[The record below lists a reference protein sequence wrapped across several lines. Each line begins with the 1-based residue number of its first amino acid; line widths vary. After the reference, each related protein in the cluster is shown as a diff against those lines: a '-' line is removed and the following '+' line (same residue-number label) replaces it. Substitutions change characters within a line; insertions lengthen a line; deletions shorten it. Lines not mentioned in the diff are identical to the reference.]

1 MNKVLEGVKDI
12 PDPLEGV
19 KNVEIKVYPDVLKKL
34 GLGKTQYNVLY
45 LIDGIIDDPEDPF
58 WRLRNVSLGLVTVAL
73 GVSRQRVNAIVQDL
87 VRKGLVKR
95 TIIIGLPNV
104 WPTRKWYEAMKPY
117 REKNG

>member
-19 KNVEIKVYPDVLKKL
+19 KDVKINVYPDVLKEL
-34 GLGKTQYNVLY
+34 GLGEAQYKVLY
-45 LIDGIIDDPEDPF
+45 LIDGIIGDPEDPF
-58 WRLRNVSLGLVTVAL
+58 WRFRNVSLGLVTMAL
-73 GVSRQRVNAIVQDL
+73 EVSRQRVNAIVKDL
-87 VRKGLVKR
+87 ARKGLVKR
-95 TIIIGLPNV
+95 GILMGLPNV